1 MQNLKYKIIGLTGG
15 IGSGKTFVAN
25 IFKRLG
31 IPVFNADYEAKKIMH
46 QSLDLK
52 NKIKRAFGDEIYK
65 DNQLQKKIL
74 SKLIF
79 NNEKKLS
86 LLNSLVHPFVFKRFN
101 QWCLNSKSPILLKES
116 AILFESYSNRK
127 CDKVICVV
135 ASKFIRIDRVMK
147 RDSVDK
153 NHVQSIISSQI
164 SQQEK
169 VKKSDYLI
177 YNNESELILP
187 QIIGIINHIKSTI
200 S

>member
-1 MQNLKYKIIGLTGG
+1 MQTSKYKVIGLTGG
-15 IGSGKTFVAN
+15 IGSGKTFVSN

-52 NKIKRAFGDEIYK
+52 NKIIKAFGDEIYK
-65 DNQLQKKIL
+65 DNQLQKKLL

-79 NNEKKLS
+79 NNEKKLT
-86 LLNSLVHPFVFKRFN
+86 LLNSLVHPYVFRRFN
-101 QWCLNSKSPILLKES
+101 QWCLNSQSPILLKES
-116 AILFESYSNRK
+116 AILFESHSNRK

-135 ASKFIRIDRVMK
+135 ASKSIRIARVMK
-147 RDSVDK
+147 RDNVDK

-164 SQQEK
+164 SQKDK
-169 VKKSDYLI
+169 VKKSDYSI
-177 YNNESELILP
+177 NNNESDLILP
-187 QIIGIINHIKSTI
+187 QIIEIINNIKSTI